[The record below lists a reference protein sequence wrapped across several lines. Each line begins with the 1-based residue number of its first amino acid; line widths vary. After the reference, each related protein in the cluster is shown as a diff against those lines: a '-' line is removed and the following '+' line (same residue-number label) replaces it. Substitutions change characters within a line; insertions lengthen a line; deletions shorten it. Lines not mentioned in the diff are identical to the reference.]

1 MLPKIY
7 KTSYG
12 ITSVDFDRETDTTI
26 EATLNEYTHVEFSLC
41 IKFQRFSFW
50 IFQELHEPT
59 IHIIDTFWELC
70 KTLHP
75 TNILAL
81 WGKIVW
87 AELQY
92 FGTWNGRYETILMSM
107 QFASFFSSV
116 RSMVFAY
123 FHIVYLIRAV
133 YSCVVPSIWREY
145 RWTTKTTTKNTFPWF
160 CLLFGLSEWNVGQQ
174 ISKPAIINL
183 SIKSKDSLCIINYH

>member
-1 MLPKIY
+1 MRIMCHQKIY

-92 FGTWNGRYETILMSM
+92 FRYMKW
-107 QFASFFSSV
+107 
-116 RSMVFAY
+116 
-123 FHIVYLIRAV
+123 
-133 YSCVVPSIWREY
+133 SIWNNFNEY
-145 RWTTKTTTKNTFPWF
+145 AVCIVFLICSHYGIRIFSHSLSHPCHLFMCCALNLARIQMNNKNNNKKHIP
-160 CLLFGLSEWNVGQQ
+160 LILF
-174 ISKPAIINL
+174 IIWLKWMKRGAANKQTSHHQL
-183 SIKSKDSLCIINYH
+183 KHKK

>member
-1 MLPKIY
+1 MRIMCHQKIY

-26 EATLNEYTHVEFSLC
+26 E
-41 IKFQRFSFW
+41 QRFSFW

-70 KTLHP
+70 KTLQP

-92 FGTWNGRYETILMSM
+92 FRYMKW
-107 QFASFFSSV
+107 
-116 RSMVFAY
+116 
-123 FHIVYLIRAV
+123 
-133 YSCVVPSIWREY
+133 SIWNNFNEY
-145 RWTTKTTTKNTFPWF
+145 AVCIVFLICSHYGIRIFSHSLSHPCHLFMCCKNVAKIQMNNKNKNNNKKHIP
-160 CLLFGLSEWNVGQQ
+160 LILF
-174 ISKPAIINL
+174 IIWLKWMKRGAANKQTSHHQL
-183 SIKSKDSLCIINYH
+183 KHKK